1 VGAQAELPNIPVRAI
16 RFLADMSHEPA
27 AEALAPQASYRELSR
42 QPLASLAFVA
52 PLLAVYETG
61 VLALGPKALR
71 NGVDVWL
78 RGLLEWLDF
87 GNYFLLPVLVVGILL
102 GWHHTTRLPWRV
114 PRGVLWGMAAE
125 CLVLAFCLRGL
136 SHLAAL
142 GLHACLGS
150 VFGEPPTVAL
160 SPDAAV
166 SLARTIGFLGAGVYE
181 ELLFRLILLS
191 AAVWAARRAGLGDTV
206 ALVAAVIATSA
217 VFAAA
222 HYVGPYGEPIQWRA
236 FGFWYGLIFR
246 FLAGVFFSVLF
257 AVRGF
262 GIAAGAHA
270 GYDIL
275 VKIL

>member
-1 VGAQAELPNIPVRAI
+1 MASERTTEQPVEPTA
-16 RFLADMSHEPA
+16 LDADYCAVSREP
-27 AEALAPQASYRELSR
+27 LV
-42 QPLASLAFVA
+42 SLAFVA

-61 VLALGPKALR
+61 VLALGPKAMR

-102 GWHHTTRLPWRV
+102 GWHHTTRQPWRV

-125 CLVLAFCLRGL
+125 CVVLAFCLRGL
-136 SHLAAL
+136 SYLAAL

-150 VFGEPPTVAL
+150 VFGEPQTAAL
-160 SPDAAV
+160 SPETSV
-166 SLARTIGFLGAGVYE
+166 SVARMIGFLGAGVYE

-191 AAVWAARRAGLGDTV
+191 AAIWVARRAGLSDAP
-206 ALVAAVIATSA
+206 ALAAAVLATSA
-217 VFAAA
+217 IFALA
-222 HYVGPYGEPIQWRA
+222 HYVGPYGDPIQWRE

-257 AVRGF
+257 ALRGF

>member
-1 VGAQAELPNIPVRAI
+1 MTAEPTAATTAWGA
-16 RFLADMSHEPA
+16 D
-27 AEALAPQASYRELSR
+27 YGELSR
-42 QPLASLAFVA
+42 QPLVSLAFVA
-52 PLLAVYETG
+52 PLLVIYETG
-61 VLALGPKALR
+61 VLALGPKAMR

-102 GWHHTTRLPWRV
+102 GWHHATRQPWRV
-114 PRGVLWGMAAE
+114 PRRVLWGMAAE
-125 CLVLAFCLRGL
+125 SLVLAFCLRGL
-136 SHLAAL
+136 SHLAAM
-142 GLHACLGS
+142 GLHASLGS
-150 VFGEPPTVAL
+150 VFGEARTAAL
-160 SPDAAV
+160 SPEASA
-166 SLARTIGFLGAGVYE
+166 SLARLIGFLGAGVYE

-191 AAVWAARRAGLGDTV
+191 AAVWAARSAGLGNAMALTV
-206 ALVAAVIATSA
+206 AVAATSA
-217 VFAAA
+217 LFAAA
-222 HYVGPYGEPIQWRA
+222 HSVGPYGEALQWRE

>member
-1 VGAQAELPNIPVRAI
+1 MTSEPNAEPNAESATPGAEYCAV
-16 RFLADMSHEPA
+16 
-27 AEALAPQASYRELSR
+27 SR
-42 QPLASLAFVA
+42 RPLVSLAFVA

-61 VLALGPKALR
+61 VLALGPKAVR

-102 GWHHTTRLPWRV
+102 GWHHTTRQPWRV

-125 CLVLAFCLRGL
+125 CVVLAFCLRGL
-136 SHLAAL
+136 SHLAAI

-150 VFGEPPTVAL
+150 VFGEPQAAAL
-160 SPDAAV
+160 SPEASA
-166 SLARTIGFLGAGVYE
+166 SLARMIGFLGAGVYE

-191 AAVWAARRAGLGDTV
+191 GAVWAARRAGLGDAT
-206 ALVAAVIATSA
+206 ALAAAVVAISA

-222 HYVGPYGEPIQWRA
+222 HYVGPYGEAILWRD